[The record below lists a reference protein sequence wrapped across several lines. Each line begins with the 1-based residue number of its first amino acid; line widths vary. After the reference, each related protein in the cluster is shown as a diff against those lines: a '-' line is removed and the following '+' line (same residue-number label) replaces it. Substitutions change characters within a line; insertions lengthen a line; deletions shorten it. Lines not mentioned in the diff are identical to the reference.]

1 MQRYSMLWSSGRPE
15 KTEHGNWVLLKDAE
29 ADKAL
34 ALTASEARV
43 RTLESALTTLADTYA
58 HFQNCYREVGFGDPL
73 TERAL
78 MLCLKAEVKARSALG
93 DVTATKGEGK

>member
-1 MQRYSMLWSSGRPE
+1 MQRYRFYANNRYFRELRKEDDGDVVLYSDASS
-15 KTEHGNWVLLKDAE
+15 
-29 ADKAL
+29 

-43 RTLESALTTLADTYA
+43 KELEKALTTMADTYA

-78 MLCLKAEVKARSALG
+78 MLCLKAEIKSREALG
-93 DVTATKGEGK
+93 DVTATKGEAK